1 MIKEINGIKIEGISC
16 CVPKKTVLNKYSKE
30 NRYRARAI
38 KAIGIERRPVAN
50 ENIST
55 SDLVLK
61 SAKSILKKLKWK
73 INDVDILIF
82 VTQTPDYLT
91 PATSG
96 ILQDKL
102 KLKKSTFVLD
112 INLGCS
118 GYTHGLITIS
128 SLMQNLKLKKGLLAV
143 GDVTTQLVNNKDN
156 VSNLLFGDAG
166 SVTALLNTKN
176 KSNKILCNYYSDGS
190 GFEDII
196 VNAHSL
202 SGRNK
207 ISKSDF
213 KKIKYENSNI
223 RSNINIKL
231 NGPNIFSFAI
241 NTIPPILKKVLKNI
255 KNIKYCFLHQAN
267 KMIQE
272 NISLH
277 IKQNYKNVIFPSSLK
292 NFGNTSSASIP
303 ITICSNFSKKKIT
316 GNSIFCGFGVGLSIS
331 TVVVNLSK
339 TKIFKI
345 IKS

>member
-1 MIKEINGIKIEGISC
+1 MRHKI
-16 CVPKKTVLNKYSKE
+16 PKKTVLNKYSKE

-143 GDVTTQLVNNKDN
+143 GDVTTKLVNNKDN

-166 SVTALLNTKN
+166 SVTALTN
-176 KSNKILCNYYSDGS
+176 SGSRSRKILCNYYSDGS
-190 GFEDII
+190 GYEDII
-196 VNAHSL
+196 VNSHSL

-207 ISKSDF
+207 IS
-213 KKIKYENSNI
+213 
-223 RSNINIKL
+223 RT
-231 NGPNIFSFAI
+231 PNKRA
-241 NTIPPILKKVLKNI
+241 
-255 KNIKYCFLHQAN
+255 
-267 KMIQE
+267 E
-272 NISLH
+272 
-277 IKQNYKNVIFPSSLK
+277 
-292 NFGNTSSASIP
+292 
-303 ITICSNFSKKKIT
+303 
-316 GNSIFCGFGVGLSIS
+316 
-331 TVVVNLSK
+331 
-339 TKIFKI
+339 
-345 IKS
+345 